1 VTRGKDLLASLEWSP
16 GNHLGMAII
25 GTRRIPMSHLVLP
38 SPANNA
44 RNFVSGSDGRRYEW
58 RRCFPEN
65 SGYDLFIVP
74 NNIRI
79 AAFRRLEQ
87 MIETVVG
94 PAVGLLQTTASLANN
109 ELLLL
114 EALLSLCLF
123 RWIDL
128 HGM

>member
-1 VTRGKDLLASLEWSP
+1 MPVQ
-16 GNHLGMAII
+16 
-25 GTRRIPMSHLVLP
+25 
-38 SPANNA
+38 
-44 RNFVSGSDGRRYEW
+44 
-58 RRCFPEN
+58 
-65 SGYDLFIVP
+65 LFIVP